1 MPSTPPSSPAPA
13 RPRVSMAGPWRE
25 PGQAVSAE
33 YLRDGALRYEAAD
46 HEIVGRNGPYFNN
59 RPLYCR
65 LNTDGAVLTGDRPFV
80 RLIAKPYLL
89 GALALAVRRGSLALW
104 LHDWQEVESRYRAG
118 RMTWHCHDPRIPR
131 LAVTLTVVPLCEV
144 AGFAAHLEIAGVQ
157 AGDALAWSFG
167 GARAEDGDPR
177 LNWDPVMRGNP
188 EICRSGDP
196 RRPLLFQ
203 GPVPELAVGN
213 VVSASGTT
221 FRVAASAEAAQA
233 AFGWV
238 TRADQIGVGEAGA
251 VPDAAALP
259 SSKAGPQPVAEGVTA
274 LQPGTDQIFLAV
286 EGAAADCDPD
296 RLRASRPERAY
307 EEGLG
312 YVASTERAR
321 SESPDARLD
330 AALAAVCH
338 AIDGNCER
346 DPYIF
351 RHGCMAFSC
360 RFVGWRVICGAT
372 ALGWHERVRGNA
384 EYTIG
389 LQKVDDPARTR
400 PQANPERMHCHEG
413 PGSRLYGRGSLDRDY
428 TIYDV
433 QSQFFDQTIQGW
445 RASADP
451 ELERLLRP
459 ALELHCEWMRECF
472 DPDDDGLYESY
483 INTLPTDSV
492 WYSGGGGAEQSAYA
506 YTAHRAAAD
515 LARRAG
521 DRDAM
526 RRHQRQAAK
535 IQQAMR
541 DKLWLPARGH
551 FGLFREQG
559 GLGRVHEDAWT
570 YSVFLPIDAGLTTPA
585 EALESLYYTEWA
597 LERIRLPFGGVLVQP
612 SNWVPW
618 KWSVRDMF
626 GGDLFHL
633 ALAHFQTG
641 LGDAGYE
648 ILQGA
653 TLESAYASAVPGGFS
668 HIGAATD
675 FGDNS
680 HMFARAVVEG
690 LYGYV
695 PDYPN
700 DQVLVRPA
708 FPFCWPRAELTTP
721 DCALRYRQVGDA
733 DHYGLRLAR
742 AAAVT
747 FRVPVRA
754 ERLVRVTVNG
764 GEVSPSLAPGL
775 GCTQLEIAA
784 GRGDSFEVVIELEHR
799 TPQTEPVTRSGRV
812 GDELDLRTALERV
825 EAWRDHH
832 EILEW
837 CTRDE
842 CSLRGTLADRPGHHL
857 VLALGHCGEL
867 PRWQVFKV
875 HITDPAGEAARK
887 ARTPRTAAPG
897 AGWDSVSL
905 DGHFNG
911 DIRTIFQQRY
921 LSPRPATC
929 SVRIGDDGYTAWTM
943 FYWNQRPPPID
954 LGQVPALRGADGL
967 LTTPAGARFA
977 FGSEDRN
984 VVFTSRWDNWPT
996 EVTVPVDRAA
1006 KAVWLLVAGSTFPMQ
1021 TRIANAEFR
1030 FEYADGVVERL
1041 ELVPP
1046 YNFWM
1051 LSSWG
1056 GCDYDLERD
1065 AFCFPDGAPLQV
1077 QLGRDCRAM
1086 VLAWTLRPGVALSR
1100 VTLATLSEEVVVGLL
1115 GLSLELA

>member
-1 MPSTPPSSPAPA
+1 MASSDSTSPVGA

-33 YLRDGALRYEAAD
+33 YLRDGALRYEAAG
-46 HEIVGRNGPYFNN
+46 HEIVGHNGPYFNN
-59 RPLYCR
+59 RPLYCK
-65 LNTDGAVLTGDRPFV
+65 LNTDGAVLAGDRPFV
-80 RLIAKPYLL
+80 RLIAKPHLL
-89 GALALAVRRGSLALW
+89 GALAVAVRRGGRAVW
-104 LHDWQEVESRYRAG
+104 LHEWQEVESRYRAG
-118 RMTWHCHDPRIPR
+118 RMTWHCHDSRIAQ
-131 LAVTLTVVPLCEV
+131 LAATLTVVPLREV
-144 AGFAAHLEIAGVQ
+144 AGFAAHLEVTGARP
-157 AGDALAWSFG
+157 GDELVWMFG
-167 GARAEDGDPR
+167 GARMEEGDPR

-188 EICRSGDP
+188 DICRSGDP
-196 RRPLLFQ
+196 RRPLLFH
-203 GPVPELAVGN
+203 GPRPEFAAGN
-213 VVSASGTT
+213 VVTAAGAA
-221 FRVAASAEAAQA
+221 FRVAAAADATQA

-238 TRADQIGVGEAGA
+238 SRVDGVGVGDA
-251 VPDAAALP
+251 DAAADPLQLLE
-259 SSKAGPQPVAEGVTA
+259 SSPGARPVAMGVAA
-274 LQPGTDQIFLAV
+274 LQPGSDQFHWAV
-286 EGAAADCDPD
+286 EGAPAAAVAAD
-296 RLRASRPERAY
+296 LRAANPEQAF
-307 EEGLG
+307 EEGLAYLAG
-312 YVASTERAR
+312 AERAR
-321 SESPDARLD
+321 SDSPDARLD
-330 AALAAVCH
+330 AAFTAVNH
-338 AIDGNCER
+338 AVDGNCER

-389 LQKVDDPARTR
+389 LQKTDDPVRTR
-400 PQANPERMHCHEG
+400 PQANAERMHCHEG
-413 PGSRLYGRGSLDRDY
+413 PDSRLYGRGALDRDY

-451 ELERLLRP
+451 ELERILRP

-483 INTLPTDSV
+483 IDTLPTDSV

-521 DRDAM
+521 DRPAM
-526 RRHQRQAAK
+526 LRHQQQAAK
-535 IQQAMR
+535 IQRAMR
-541 DKLWLPARGH
+541 EKLWLPERGH

-559 GLGRVHEDAWT
+559 DLERVHADAWV

-585 EALESLYYTEWA
+585 EAIESLYYTEWG

-648 ILQGA
+648 ILRGA

-675 FGDNS
+675 FGDNA
-680 HMFARAVVEG
+680 HMFARTVVEG

-700 DQVLVRPA
+700 DRVLLRPA
-708 FPFCWPRAELTTP
+708 FPSRWPRAELTTP
-721 DCALRYRQVGDA
+721 DCTLRYRQVD
-733 DHYGLRLAR
+733 DTDRYSVRLAR
-742 AAAVT
+742 AAVVT

-754 ERLVRVTVNG
+754 GRLACVRVNG
-764 GEVSPSLAPGL
+764 AEVAPNVAPGL
-775 GCTQLEIAA
+775 GCTLLDIEA
-784 GRGDSFEVVIELEHR
+784 GRGEHFEVEIELEHR
-799 TPQTEPVTRSGRV
+799 TPQTEPVALTGRV
-812 GDELDLRTALERV
+812 GDVLVLQTELERV
-825 EAWRDHH
+825 ESWRDHH

-842 CSLRGTLADRPGHHL
+842 TSLRGTLAAQPGHHL

-875 HITDPAGEAARK
+875 AVTDPAGRAARQ
-887 ARTPRTAAPG
+887 ARTPRAAAPG
-897 AGWDSVSL
+897 ARWDCVSL
-905 DGHFNG
+905 AAHFNG

-929 SVRIGDDGYTAWTM
+929 SVRIGDDGYTAWTLY
-943 FYWNQRPPPID
+943 YWGNRPPPID
-954 LGQVPALRGADGL
+954 LRQVPALRDADGR
-967 LTTPAGARFA
+967 LTTPAGARFE
-977 FGSEDRN
+977 FGGEDRN
-984 VVFTSRWDNWPT
+984 VIFTSRWDNWPT
-996 EVTVPVDRAA
+996 TVTVPVGRAGR
-1006 KAVWLLVAGSTFPMQ
+1006 AVWLLVAGSTFPMQ

-1046 YNFWM
+1046 FNYWM

-1056 GCDYDLERD
+1056 GCDYDLALD
-1065 AFCFPDGAPLQV
+1065 AFCFPEGAPPQV
-1077 QLGRDCRAM
+1077 QLGQDCRAM
-1086 VLAWTLRPGVALSR
+1086 VLSWTLRPDMPLAH
-1100 VTLATLSEEVVVGLL
+1100 VTLTTLSQEVVVGLM
-1115 GLSLELA
+1115 GLSLELG